1 MRRYSVALVLIAWL
15 AAIVGLAVLNAVTP
29 LARAEQPAAP
39 VVERP
44 QQQNTGEW
52 MISEMVFESNY
63 PDGFTFQVK
72 ASSAGGEIAQARL
85 NWGSASQREHQTRT
99 IFGIE
104 PELDETTGIYTAS
117 WEPTESLMLPPW
129 SVLQYTWEFRD
140 AEGNQFTTEP
150 ETVEYTDKTHDWD
163 RQESDAGIVFS
174 LDVPSDTN
182 AMVIDA
188 LNIQQSLYEE
198 VWGGLLPYLP
208 RIVLFGDYDTWLEW
222 RTDTDTSE
230 SSDIVG
236 QTFDQWGVIVQVL
249 YGFDMELAAHDL
261 AYSTVTHETEHL
273 YQAEFLANRRL
284 YDVPGWFY
292 EGDAS
297 FFEVEPSYDYV
308 QAVRDMAANGDLPP
322 LLVGVSDGPR
332 IDGENP
338 REGYDIGYSFL
349 VWLHEIAGGP
359 SYHAQIMQLLGQNV
373 PFITALETAT
383 GISSD
388 EIEREWRL
396 WLGASE
402 AAPTLIPTW
411 TPFFPVIATPSH

>member
-1 MRRYSVALVLIAWL
+1 
-15 AAIVGLAVLNAVTP
+15 
-29 LARAEQPAAP
+29 
-39 VVERP
+39 
-44 QQQNTGEW
+44 
-52 MISEMVFESNY
+52 
-63 PDGFTFQVK
+63 
-72 ASSAGGEIAQARL
+72 
-85 NWGSASQREHQTRT
+85 
-99 IFGIE
+99 
-104 PELDETTGIYTAS
+104 
-117 WEPTESLMLPPW
+117 
-129 SVLQYTWEFRD
+129 
-140 AEGNQFTTEP
+140 
-150 ETVEYTDKTHDWD
+150 
-163 RQESDAGIVFS
+163 
-174 LDVPSDTN
+174 
-182 AMVIDA
+182 
-188 LNIQQSLYEE
+188 
-198 VWGGLLPYLP
+198 
-208 RIVLFGDYDTWLEW
+208 
-222 RTDTDTSE
+222 
-230 SSDIVG
+230 
-236 QTFDQWGVIVQVL
+236 
-249 YGFDMELAAHDL
+249 MELAAHDL

>member
-104 PELDETTGIYTAS
+104 PELDETTGIYTAL

>member
-1 MRRYSVALVLIAWL
+1 
-15 AAIVGLAVLNAVTP
+15 
-29 LARAEQPAAP
+29 
-39 VVERP
+39 
-44 QQQNTGEW
+44 
-52 MISEMVFESNY
+52 
-63 PDGFTFQVK
+63 
-72 ASSAGGEIAQARL
+72 
-85 NWGSASQREHQTRT
+85 
-99 IFGIE
+99 
-104 PELDETTGIYTAS
+104 
-117 WEPTESLMLPPW
+117 MLPPW

-297 FFEVEPSYDYV
+297 FFEIEPSYDYV

-383 GISSD
+383 GMSSD

-402 AAPTLIPTW
+402 SAPTLIPTW